1 MTIRGSWMKGI
12 KLSFT
17 NGFETPMYL
26 TQDLGDVKE
35 AKIDTTVRI
44 KQIQMKMI
52 ADSNLNGIKLIDEK
66 GQILCQLEGNASG
79 EWKTQEI
86 AEDESIIGVYGCRS
100 GYALKGVGFIVWN
113 R

>member
-1 MTIRGSWMKGI
+1 MKGI
-12 KLSFT
+12 KLQFT

-26 TQDLGDVKE
+26 TQDLGDVKT
-35 AKIDTTVRI
+35 AQVDTSKRI

-52 ADSNLNGIKLIDEK
+52 ADSNLNGIKLIDEE
-66 GQILCQLEGNASG
+66 GRTLIQLEGNASG

-86 AEDESIIGVYGCRS
+86 SEDESIIGVYGCKS